1 MGEKRGTRPMI
12 CFPWP
17 ASVMKNGEMKEMRDE
32 GRGCFLFC
40 FCGVGYEN
48 LSADRDGEREF
59 PN

>member
-1 MGEKRGTRPMI
+1 MI